1 MKMYLLKCPNCDAT
15 LEVEPDR
22 KMLFCSYCGSKII
35 VDDEVKRVEI
45 TKNIN
50 YHETYTDE
58 AKIKE
63 TSSKEKIRLQ
73 EMEYADK
80 EKKRN
85 DKAIFISIGF
95 LILIMLFAFGM
106 SHYHSEK
113 NKPNENQVKIS
124 ANANDYKG
132 ELYEQV
138 IKELESIGF
147 KNFECIALKDLD
159 NEWFTKEGAIE
170 KISINGD
177 FKFEDGDIFSK
188 DAKVI
193 ILYHSMKE

>member
-63 TSSKEKIRLQ
+63 TISREKIRLQ

-85 DKAIFISIGF
+85 DKVIFISIGLLF
-95 LILIMLFAFGM
+95 LIMLLAFGM
-106 SHYHSEK
+106 SHYYSEK
-113 NKPNENQVKIS
+113 SKPNENEVKIS
-124 ANANDYKG
+124 VNANDYKG
-132 ELYEQV
+132 ELFGQV
-138 IKELESIGF
+138 
-147 KNFECIALKDLD
+147 NVKDSSAAVTL
-159 NEWFTKEGAIE
+159 NNLNAEIYWT
-170 KISINGD
+170 INGCNIRATASGVHAVNKSD
-177 FKFEDGDIFSK
+177 K
-188 DAKVI
+188 
-193 ILYHSMKE
+193 Y